1 MYSYQAPQTQACQP
15 GSRYSTLLIR
25 DDVEDEIRK
34 PNNVVC
40 RDHEM
45 QIILGKSYC
54 TDLLARKNSNHLSH
68 TLTTSQKTFT
78 AQQLDFLQMGCKS
91 STVFDSLLVFLK
103 GFLIRLVFSQSYQH
117 TTQNSWNKWT
127 KISSLE
133 INILQL
139 KNDGKKW
146 SRIYFEIDRAP
157 SEIPANLPS
166 QFSPTGQIFLHW
178 AAATLKGLGQFQNKF
193 QTTFYNHF

>member
-1 MYSYQAPQTQACQP
+1 MTGPLSYFGCNEISVSLVISPRGNFIDDVCKRGTNNTVGKP

-78 AQQLDFLQMGCKS
+78 AQ
-91 STVFDSLLVFLK
+91 
-103 GFLIRLVFSQSYQH
+103 
-117 TTQNSWNKWT
+117 
-127 KISSLE
+127 
-133 INILQL
+133 
-139 KNDGKKW
+139 
-146 SRIYFEIDRAP
+146 
-157 SEIPANLPS
+157 
-166 QFSPTGQIFLHW
+166 
-178 AAATLKGLGQFQNKF
+178 
-193 QTTFYNHF
+193 

>member
-1 MYSYQAPQTQACQP
+1 MYSYQASQTQACQP

-91 STVFDSLLVFLK
+91 STVLDSLLSRTTILYISFTTA
-103 GFLIRLVFSQSYQH
+103 INESYINTLSKTFQ
-117 TTQNSWNKWT
+117 K
-127 KISSLE
+127 KICEYNIVAKDVSL
-133 INILQL
+133 
-139 KNDGKKW
+139 
-146 SRIYFEIDRAP
+146 
-157 SEIPANLPS
+157 
-166 QFSPTGQIFLHW
+166 
-178 AAATLKGLGQFQNKF
+178 
-193 QTTFYNHF
+193 

>member
-1 MYSYQAPQTQACQP
+1 MYSYEAPQTQACQP

-68 TLTTSQKTFT
+68 TLTTSQKTSQHSSQIFFRWG
-78 AQQLDFLQMGCKS
+78 AKVQLYLIVCLCCHLLKVSKFQKQNTKFSHPPKNQRNCVHFFAL
-91 STVFDSLLVFLK
+91 DS
-103 GFLIRLVFSQSYQH
+103 
-117 TTQNSWNKWT
+117 
-127 KISSLE
+127 
-133 INILQL
+133 
-139 KNDGKKW
+139 KKW
-146 SRIYFEIDRAP
+146 LKQKIK
-157 SEIPANLPS
+157 
-166 QFSPTGQIFLHW
+166 
-178 AAATLKGLGQFQNKF
+178 TLDDLNQYLGAI
-193 QTTFYNHF
+193 

>member
-91 STVFDSLLVFLK
+91 STVFDSLLVL
-103 GFLIRLVFSQSYQH
+103 
-117 TTQNSWNKWT
+117 
-127 KISSLE
+127 
-133 INILQL
+133 
-139 KNDGKKW
+139 
-146 SRIYFEIDRAP
+146 
-157 SEIPANLPS
+157 
-166 QFSPTGQIFLHW
+166 SPTRITILYVSFTTTINEKYVN
-178 AAATLKGLGQFQNKF
+178 TLSPTFQKKDVRITSQLYTCLGQLSLL
-193 QTTFYNHF
+193 YYIE